1 VSRIPLKMI
10 NYSLKSQLD
19 ESRVA
24 IFTLEFRLNQEQ
36 KKKLSLVPIH
46 AMTKDPNTN
55 QLKDMIDEL
64 VRELKAYER

>member
-1 VSRIPLKMI
+1 MI

-36 KKKLSLVPIH
+36 KKLSLVPIH
-46 AMTKDPNTN
+46 TMTKDPNTN
-55 QLKDMIDEL
+55 QLKDIIDEL